1 MESTMETQFAPRIQL
16 SERSLIQAGQ
26 HGDAQALNTLF
37 HFYKRTLFH
46 SALGIMGNPQDA
58 EDALQD
64 GLLSAFRN
72 LKSFKGRSQFSTW
85 LTRVVI
91 NAALMRRR
99 AQAVRPSAAAAEPIS
114 PEEVSIAERLVSK
127 GPNPEQ
133 LFTRSETR
141 EIIRGHLDELAPI
154 LRTAF
159 VLRKLREY
167 STSETAKILRVSE
180 ETLKGRLRRA
190 CHELSKRVNRS
201 LLHGVNA
208 PPDDEYER

>member
-1 MESTMETQFAPRIQL
+1 MGTTMATQVAL
-16 SERSLIQAGQ
+16 SAQVNEESLIQAGQ
-26 HGDAQALNTLF
+26 RGDPQALDTLF
-37 HFYKRTLFH
+37 HRHQRTLFH

-99 AQAVRPSAAAAEPIS
+99 GQAVRPIPAAAEPIS
-114 PEEVSIAERLVSK
+114 KDEIPITERLVSK
-127 GPNPEQ
+127 GLNPEQ
-133 LFTRSETR
+133 LFGRLEIR
-141 EIIRGHLDELAPI
+141 EILKDHIDELAPV

-159 VLRKLREY
+159 VLRKVREY
-167 STSETAKILRVSE
+167 STSETAKMLRVSE
-180 ETLKGRLRRA
+180 ETLKGRLWRGGRG
-190 CHELSKRVNRS
+190 LSN
-201 LLHGVNA
+201 GEN
-208 PPDDEYER
+208 EGF

>member
-1 MESTMETQFAPRIQL
+1 MPTHLVPSTKI
-16 SERSLIQAGQ
+16 SEESLIQAGQ

-37 HFYKRTLFH
+37 HRHQRTLFH

-72 LKSFKGRSQFSTW
+72 LKKFEGRSQFSPW

-99 AQAVRPSAAAAEPIS
+99 GQAARLGAAAVESIS
-114 PEEVSIAERLVSK
+114 SDEIPIAERLVSK
-127 GPNPEQ
+127 ALNPEQ
-133 LFTRSETR
+133 LLGSLEMQA
-141 EIIRGHLDELAPI
+141 IIQDHIDELAPL

-159 VLRKLREY
+159 VLRKVREY
-167 STSETAKILRVSE
+167 STRETAKMLRVSE
-180 ETLKGRLRRA
+180 ETLKGRLWRARRQLA
-190 CHELSKRVNRS
+190 KRMSRS
-201 LLHGVNA
+201 LLQGVNA
-208 PPDDEYER
+208 LPDHEFEP

>member
-1 MESTMETQFAPRIQL
+1 MATEFAPRTRVN
-16 SERSLIQAGQ
+16 EDSLIQAGQ
-26 HGDAQALNTLF
+26 RGDAQALNTLF
-37 HFYKRTLFH
+37 HRHQRTLFH

-99 AQAVRPSAAAAEPIS
+99 SEAVRPSAAAAAPTS
-114 PEEVSIAERLVSK
+114 SEELSITERLVSK
-127 GPNPEQ
+127 SLNPEQ
-133 LFTRSETR
+133 LLGRSEIR
-141 EIIRGHLDELAPI
+141 EIIRDHVDDLAPI

-159 VLRKLREY
+159 VLRKVREL
-167 STSETAKILRVSE
+167 STSETAKMLRVSE
-180 ETLKGRLRRA
+180 ETLKGRLLRARR
-190 CHELSKRVNRS
+190 ELAKRVSRS
-201 LLHGVNA
+201 LLQGVVV
-208 PPDDEYER
+208 PPDHDYEP

>member
-1 MESTMETQFAPRIQL
+1 MNED
-16 SERSLIQAGQ
+16 SLIQAGQ
-26 HGDAQALNTLF
+26 RGDAQALNTLF
-37 HFYKRTLFH
+37 HRHHRTLFH

-99 AQAVRPSAAAAEPIS
+99 SEAVRPSAAVAEPTS
-114 PEEVSIAERLVSK
+114 NEELSIAERLVSK
-127 GPNPEQ
+127 SPNPEQ
-133 LFTRSETR
+133 LLGHSEIR
-141 EIIRGHLDELAPI
+141 EIIRDHVDDLAPI

-159 VLRKLREY
+159 VLRKVREL
-167 STSETAKILRVSE
+167 STSETAKMLRVSE
-180 ETLKGRLRRA
+180 ETLKGRLLRARR
-190 CHELSKRVNRS
+190 ELAKRMSRS
-201 LLHGVNA
+201 LLQGVVV
-208 PPDDEYER
+208 PPDHDYEP

>member
-1 MESTMETQFAPRIQL
+1 MATQVALGAQVNDEI
-16 SERSLIQAGQ
+16 LIQAGQ
-26 HGDAQALNTLF
+26 QGDAQALDTLF
-37 HFYKRTLFH
+37 HRHQRTLFH

-99 AQAVRPSAAAAEPIS
+99 GQTVRPNPAAAEP
-114 PEEVSIAERLVSK
+114 VSKDEIPITERLVSK
-127 GPNPEQ
+127 GLNPEQ
-133 LFTRSETR
+133 LCGRLEIR
-141 EIIRGHLDELAPI
+141 EILKDHLDELAPN

-159 VLRKLREY
+159 VLRKVGEY
-167 STSETAKILRVSE
+167 STSETAKMLSVSE
-180 ETLKGRLRRA
+180 EALKGRLWRARR
-190 CHELSKRVNRS
+190 ELAKRVNRS
-201 LLHGVNA
+201 LLQGVHV
-208 PPDDEYER
+208 PSDHEYEP